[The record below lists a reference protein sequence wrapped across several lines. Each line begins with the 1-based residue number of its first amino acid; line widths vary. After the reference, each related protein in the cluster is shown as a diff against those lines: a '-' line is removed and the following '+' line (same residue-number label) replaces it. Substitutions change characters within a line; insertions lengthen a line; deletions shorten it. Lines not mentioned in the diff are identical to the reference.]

1 MKKIFIKSFKI
12 LNVLLV
18 LTIWGFLAY
27 TLIEKKIE
35 KNKSKK
41 ENKDYNIALI
51 KINNTID
58 NTMADKLYGKIEKA
72 EQDEKVEAI
81 IYEFSSSGGKISPSF
96 EIESLVRKS
105 KKYKISY
112 IRNAAASGAYL
123 IASATDSIYAT
134 ISSAV
139 GSISAKISL
148 IENSKKLEK
157 EGKTYINLTSGKYK
171 SILDPNKSMTL
182 EEKDILLGDLNYCHD
197 NFVNRV
203 SLNRNIPIESMDTI
217 TDGRVFYGN
226 KAIKLKLIDK
236 LIENKNDIK
245 YILEQKIGH
254 KVKIKTF

>member
-1 MKKIFIKSFKI
+1 MKKFFIKSFKI
-12 LNVLLV
+12 LNILLV

-27 TLIEKKIE
+27 TLIEKKKSKE
-35 KNKSKK
+35 KN
-41 ENKDYNIALI
+41 NDYNIALI
-51 KINNTID
+51 KINNSID
-58 NTMADKLYGKIEKA
+58 NTMANKLYEKIEKA

-81 IYEFSSSGGKISPSF
+81 IYEFSSGGGKISPSF

-105 KKYKISY
+105 KKHKISY
-112 IRNAAASGAYL
+112 IRDMAASGAYL

-157 EGKTYINLTSGKYK
+157 EGKTYINLISGKYK

-182 EEKDILLGDLNYCHD
+182 EEKDILLGNLNYYHD

-203 SLNRNIPIESMDTI
+203 SKNRSIPLELMDTI
-217 TDGRVFYGN
+217 TDGRVFYGDN
-226 KAIKLKLIDK
+226 AIKLRLIDK

-245 YILEQKIGH
+245 FILKQKLGH
-254 KVKIKTF
+254 KVKIKNF